1 MHRSRI
7 AQGEFAMDDTLLRAD
22 CGSCVALCCVGLA
35 FDRSEHFGF
44 AKLAGEPCR
53 HLDVDYRCE
62 IHDRLGPAG
71 MGGCIAFDC
80 FGAGQRVT
88 AQFAG
93 RSWRDDPAVASEM
106 FDAFRRMR
114 RAHELIGL
122 LRTAGRLRLSAE
134 QETRRAALETA
145 ITDATAAPEIT
156 ALDAE
161 ISTFLAGLKDLVPRT
176 RQRAGVDS

>member
-1 MHRSRI
+1 
-7 AQGEFAMDDTLLRAD
+7 MDDNLLRAD
-22 CGSCVALCCVGLA
+22 CENCVALCCVGLA
-35 FDRSEHFGF
+35 FDRSAQFSFDKE
-44 AKLAGEPCR
+44 AGEPCR
-53 HLDVDYRCE
+53 HLDADYRCE

-93 RSWRDDPAVASEM
+93 RSWRDDLATASAM
-106 FDAFRRMR
+106 FDAFRHMR

-134 QETRRAALETA
+134 QEARRVTLETS
-145 ITDATAAPEIT
+145 ITAASAAPEIT
-156 ALDAE
+156 ALDAD
-161 ISTFLAGLKDLVPRT
+161 ICTFLAGLKDLVPRT

>member
-1 MHRSRI
+1 
-7 AQGEFAMDDTLLRAD
+7 MDDTLLRAD
-22 CGSCVALCCVGLA
+22 CENCVGLCCVGLA

-53 HLDVDYRCE
+53 HLDADYRCK

-71 MGGCIAFDC
+71 MGGCMAFDC

-93 RSWRDDPAVASEM
+93 RSWRDNPATASAM

-114 RAHELIGL
+114 RAHEVIGL
-122 LRTAGRLRLSAE
+122 LRTAGRLHLSAE
-134 QETRRAALETA
+134 QEMRRAALELA
-145 ITDATAAPEIT
+145 MTDATAAADIA
-156 ALDAE
+156 ALDTEVSA
-161 ISTFLAGLKDLVPRT
+161 FLAGLKELVPEA
-176 RQRAGVDS
+176 RQRTGVDS

>member
-1 MHRSRI
+1 
-7 AQGEFAMDDTLLRAD
+7 MDDNLLRAD
-22 CGSCVALCCVGLA
+22 CENCVALCCVGLA
-35 FDRSEHFGF
+35 FDRSAQFSFDKE
-44 AKLAGEPCR
+44 AGEPCR
-53 HLDVDYRCE
+53 HLDADYRCE

-122 LRTAGRLRLSAE
+122 LRTAGRLDLSAQQE
-134 QETRRAALETA
+134 QRRATLELA
-145 ITDATAAPEIT
+145 ITDAIAAPVIA
-156 ALDAE
+156 ALDTE
-161 ISTFLAGLKDLVPRT
+161 IASFLAGLKDLVPRT
-176 RQRAGVDS
+176 RRRAGVDS